1 MSNTRE
7 ILNNGVPDWA
17 RTINVTI
24 DELYQIRSSWSFIE
38 RDRFANNRATFH
50 NLLVHV
56 VDSDTV
62 ESRYSAYEPPIQVRI
77 VPDGT
82 LRYQI
87 KDATNGVHYGTAY
100 GPYEWAAAKARRA
113 GWQVVS
119 WEDADPNRWW

>member
-7 ILNNGVPDWA
+7 ILKDGVPTWA
-17 RTINVTI
+17 RTINVTPE
-24 DELYQIRSSWSFIE
+24 ELFQIRSSWSFVE

-50 NLLVHV
+50 NLLVYV
-56 VDSDTV
+56 VDQQAV
-62 ESRYSAYEPPIQVRI
+62 ESRYSADEPPIQVRI

-87 KDATNGVHYGTAY
+87 KDATSCRTYGTTY
-100 GPYEWAAAKARRA
+100 GPYEWAAKKARRK

-119 WEDADPNRWW
+119 WEDNRGW